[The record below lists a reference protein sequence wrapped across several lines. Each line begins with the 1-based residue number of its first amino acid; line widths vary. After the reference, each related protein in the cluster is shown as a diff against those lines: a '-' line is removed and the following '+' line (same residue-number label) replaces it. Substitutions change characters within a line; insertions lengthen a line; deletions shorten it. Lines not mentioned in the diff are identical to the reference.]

1 MRLKWIL
8 VLLVAGGAALLVTF
22 RAEVAMWTMGRVI
35 ERNLAQNA
43 VTELPDGLH
52 LAVCGAGAPLA
63 DADRSG
69 PCLAV
74 IAGGRLFVVDAGS
87 GGARNLQR
95 MGFNA
100 GAVEAVF
107 LTHFHSDH
115 IDGLGELAM
124 LRWTGAAHTAPLPV
138 HGPAGV
144 ERVVAGFNQA
154 YALDAG
160 YRTAHHG
167 AGVAPPAGAG
177 AAAVAF
183 EAPEN
188 DARVTVWEGDGIT
201 VSAFPVPHDPVAP
214 AVGYRFDYGG
224 RSLVISG
231 DTRYHPPIAEHAA
244 GADLLAHE
252 ALAPQLVGLINRAAT
267 ATGRTGIARITADI
281 LDYHTTPEEAARLAA
296 AAGVDHL
303 LLYHIVPP
311 LPLPG
316 LDKAFLEGVAE
327 TYGGGVTLSRDGTFV
342 SLPAGGSTIELG
354 NRL

>member
-22 RAEVAMWTMGRVI
+22 RAEVAMWVMGRTL
-35 ERNLAQNA
+35 EQNLARDA
-43 VTELPDGLH
+43 VAELPDGLH
-52 LAVCGAGAPLA
+52 LAVCGAGAPLP

-74 IAGGRLFVVDAGS
+74 IAGRRLFVVDAGS

-95 MGFNA
+95 MGFNS
-100 GAVEAVF
+100 GSVEAVF

-138 HGPAGV
+138 HGPTGV

-167 AGVAPPAGAG
+167 AGVAPPSGAG
-177 AAAVAF
+177 AAPVTF
-183 EAPEN
+183 EVPE
-188 DARVTVWEGDGIT
+188 DDSRVTVWESGGIT
-201 VSAFPVPHDPVAP
+201 VSAFPVPHDPVVP
-214 AVGYRFDYGG
+214 AVGYRFDYAG

-231 DTRYHPPIAEHAA
+231 DTRYHPPLAEHAA
-244 GADLLAHE
+244 GVDLLAHE

-267 ATGRTGIARITADI
+267 ATGRTGVAKITADI

-296 AAGVDHL
+296 AADAGHL
-303 LLYHIVPP
+303 LLYHVVPP

-316 LDKAFLEGVAE
+316 LDTAFLEGVAE
-327 TYGGGVTLSRDGTFV
+327 VYAGGVTLSRDGTFV
-342 SLPAGGSTIELG
+342 SLPAGGSAIELG